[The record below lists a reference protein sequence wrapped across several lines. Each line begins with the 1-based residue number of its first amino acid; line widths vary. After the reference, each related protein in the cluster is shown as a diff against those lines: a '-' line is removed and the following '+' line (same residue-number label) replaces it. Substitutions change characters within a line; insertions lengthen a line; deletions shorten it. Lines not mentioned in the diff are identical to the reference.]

1 MFLLTWSPMVVA
13 SEIFE
18 KTSTSYQHLKKD
30 LSNSFRGLLLAKWES
45 GDKNSAVFIVYF
57 TKFRSWYI
65 DFTNNAVR
73 LFRFTSLL
81 QIKCLLLI
89 PCSRKIKLVQAD
101 TTLIWFLTHFKVLTL
116 ESNSFF
122 VNWSDMSVA
131 WPIYTHTQLKQKQLS
146 IEHVCIFSLFFFFL
160 NDIAAINSM
169 YSPK

>member
-1 MFLLTWSPMVVA
+1 MVVA

-18 KTSTSYQHLKKD
+18 KTSTSYQHLEKD

-101 TTLIWFLTHFKVLTL
+101 TTLI
-116 ESNSFF
+116 
-122 VNWSDMSVA
+122 
-131 WPIYTHTQLKQKQLS
+131 
-146 IEHVCIFSLFFFFL
+146 
-160 NDIAAINSM
+160 
-169 YSPK
+169 